1 MIERPLRRPRCGR
14 PVAFRRNDLISMQRG
29 ARRYSEAH
37 QAAEPQLPMKAEP
50 VKLLLTN
57 ARAVRVAARA
67 PRWAVPLVKFSL
79 AITDV
84 GLTLLSFTAAFYLR
98 HHEAILYRT
107 PQGALSWSREFA
119 PYAVLLPLVV
129 PIRLLLLR
137 YYDLYRVR
145 GEFSFIEDIAR
156 VFRATAIGSLL
167 IVAATFMYRGGI
179 AYRTFSYSRGF
190 FLLDFLLALLSM
202 GAVRMLLRAGQIL
215 VRRRGVNLIPTL
227 IVGRGPEAALCIQ
240 EMRARPE
247 LGYRVIGIVENGR
260 ADPASPAS
268 FEGVPVIADLNGLPE
283 AIRESGANEVIISD
297 PNVPGEALFDVMIQ
311 TGRRRGVEF
320 RIAPTLLNCLPS
332 KTEIDQVGSLPMVTL
347 FRSPLSSAARL
358 AKRISDLVVALLTLM
373 ILAPLWLLIALLIK
387 LDSRG
392 PVFYKQERVGM
403 DGRVFLFYK
412 FRTMRADTD
421 DTRHREYQRIYIKGQ
436 PDSNLGDAER
446 PAYKL
451 RGDERVTR
459 LGRLLRK
466 LSLDE
471 LPQLFNVLRGDMSV
485 VGPRPPIPYEVESYE
500 LWHRKRLDM
509 KPGITG
515 LWQVSGRN
523 RLPFDEMVRMDLYY
537 IENWS
542 LLLDMKIILQTL
554 PVMLR
559 GDDAY

>member
-1 MIERPLRRPRCGR
+1 
-14 PVAFRRNDLISMQRG
+14 
-29 ARRYSEAH
+29 
-37 QAAEPQLPMKAEP
+37 MKAEQRNE
-50 VKLLLTN
+50 LRTQ
-57 ARAVRVAARA
+57 ARAVRVPARA
-67 PRWAVPLVKFSL
+67 PRWVVPLMKLGL
-79 AITDV
+79 ALADIS
-84 GLTLLSFTAAFYLR
+84 LTLLSFAVAFSLR
-98 HHEAILYRT
+98 HGEEIFSRAVDGSLN
-107 PQGALSWSREFA
+107 WSADFA
-119 PYAVLLPLVV
+119 PYAVLLPFVI

-145 GEFSFIEDIAR
+145 GEFSFVEDVGR
-156 VFRATAIGSLL
+156 VFKATAIGSLL
-167 IVAATFMYRGGI
+167 IVAAAFMYRGGV
-179 AYRTFSYSRGF
+179 AYRTFSYSRAMF
-190 FLLDFLLALLSM
+190 VFDFLLAFASI
-202 GAVRMLLRAGQIL
+202 GLLRLMVRTGQIL
-215 VRRRGVNLIPTL
+215 VRRRGINLIPTL

-247 LGYRVIGIVENGR
+247 LGYRVIGMVENGHVDGS
-260 ADPASPAS
+260 APAM
-268 FEGVPVIADLNGLPE
+268 FEGVPIIGDLKSLPD

-347 FRSPLSSAARL
+347 FRSPLSNIARL
-358 AKRISDLVVALLTLM
+358 LKRGSDLVIAVLALT
-373 ILAPLWLLIALLIK
+373 ILSPVWLLIALLIK
-387 LDSRG
+387 LDSAG
-392 PVFYKQERVGM
+392 AVFYKQERVGM

-412 FRTMRADTD
+412 FRTMRAGAD
-421 DTRHREYQRIYIKGQ
+421 DARHREFQRKYIQGE
-436 PDSNLGDAER
+436 PDSNLGDEDR

-451 RGDERVTR
+451 RADERVTR
-459 LGRLLRK
+459 LGKILRK
-466 LSLDE
+466 TSLDE

-500 LWHRKRLDM
+500 LWHRKRLDL

-542 LLLDMKIILQTL
+542 LLLDLKIILQTL
-554 PVMLR
+554 PVMWR
-559 GDDAY
+559 GEDAY